1 LIKYFAEMENV
12 RKQGEAYLVLLL
24 FASFLVLEF
33 FLILEFEH
41 GFMDQGFLVASG
53 FAAYLL
59 LVVISYILLSNPDVE
74 PDWGT
79 ILLGLGLVVL
89 ITPGYVI
96 IKTMREIISTM
107 PIILFFLVIL
117 LWPIFYLMIRDFI
130 KPVSN
135 EDELL
140 ILLYS
145 LGAVLFFPIVLDAG
159 VALTVLVT
167 HLYISKRV
175 WILASRARERASG
188 KPLPKLFK

>member
-1 LIKYFAEMENV
+1 MVLHLASWEPCTLGSERAILIKYFAEMENV

-96 IKTMREIISTM
+96 IKTMREIQHNADNTI
-107 PIILFFLVIL
+107 FLSNPTLAYL
-117 LWPIFYLMIRDFI
+117 LPDDKR
-130 KPVSN
+130 
-135 EDELL
+135 
-140 ILLYS
+140 LYK
-145 LGAVLFFPIVLDAG
+145 
-159 VALTVLVT
+159 T
-167 HLYISKRV
+167 SKQ
-175 WILASRARERASG
+175 
-188 KPLPKLFK
+188 

>member
-1 LIKYFAEMENV
+1 MLSAPAFCFFF
-12 RKQGEAYLVLLL
+12 VLE
-24 FASFLVLEF
+24 FSLVLE
-33 FLILEFEH
+33 LEH
-41 GFMDQGFLVASG
+41 GFMDQVYLVASG

-59 LVVISYILLSNPDVE
+59 LIVISYILLSNPDVE
-74 PDWGT
+74 PDWGS
-79 ILLGLGLVVL
+79 ILLGLGLGAL
-89 ITPGYVI
+89 IAPGYVI
-96 IKTMREIISTM
+96 IKTTRKIISTM
-107 PIILFFLVIL
+107 PILLFFLVIL

-130 KPVSN
+130 KPGSN

-145 LGAVLFFPIVLDAG
+145 LGAVLFFPIVLEAG